1 MTAVA
6 ADRKPFTARL
16 PIEIDTAG
24 QAAPV
29 RLNLIAVVH
38 ADAPHVTGLIIDMTR
53 VEAVRAVQLRALR
66 TMREHA
72 DELGIA
78 LCVAAPLES
87 VRRLLYLADIT
98 ERTPVFPSISA
109 ALGACSQPAGTPE
122 PRPDHGG
129 RRPVIP
135 GTPDS
140 AHS

>member
-1 MTAVA
+1 MTIAPA
-6 ADRKPFTARL
+6 GRKPFTARL
-16 PIEIDTAG
+16 PIEIDAAG

-38 ADAPHVTGLIIDMTR
+38 ADAPHVTGLIIDLTR
-53 VEAVRAVQLRALR
+53 IEVVRAVQLRALR

-72 DELGIA
+72 DELGIT

-109 ALGACSQPAGTPE
+109 ALGACSQPTETPE
-122 PRPDHGG
+122 PRPDGGG
-129 RRPVIP
+129 RRPVNP
-135 GTPDS
+135 GTPDRTYS
-140 AHS
+140 

>member
-6 ADRKPFTARL
+6 AERKPFTARL

-24 QAAPV
+24 HELV

-38 ADAPHVTGLIIDMTR
+38 ADAPHVTGLIIDMTSI
-53 VEAVRAVQLRALR
+53 EFVRAVQLRALR

-87 VRRLLYLADIT
+87 VRRMLYLADIT

-109 ALGACSQPAGTPE
+109 ALTAPHGSSWGRAGVC
-122 PRPDHGG
+122 G
-129 RRPVIP
+129 RW
-135 GTPDS
+135 
-140 AHS
+140 

>member
-1 MTAVA
+1 MTAIA

-24 QAAPV
+24 HAPV

-53 VEAVRAVQLRALR
+53 VEFVRAVQLRALR

-72 DELGIA
+72 HELGIA

-87 VRRLLYLADIT
+87 VRRLLHLADIT

-109 ALGACSQPAGTPE
+109 ALGACSQLTEFPE
-122 PRPDHGG
+122 PQLDGGG
-129 RRPVIP
+129 RRLVNP
-135 GTPDS
+135 GTPDRT
-140 AHS
+140 HS

>member
-6 ADRKPFTARL
+6 TDRKPFTARL

-24 QAAPV
+24 QATPV

-53 VEAVRAVQLRALR
+53 VEVVRAVQLRALR

-87 VRRLLYLADIT
+87 VRRLLHLADIA

-109 ALGACSQPAGTPE
+109 ALGACAQPTETPDS
-122 PRPDHGG
+122 RPGERA
-129 RRPVIP
+129 RRPVNL
-135 GTPDS
+135 GTPDRT
-140 AHS
+140 HS